1 MKKYVFLFLLLP
13 YLLHAKVQIGIERL
27 IADKFHLIEGKN
39 IGIITNH
46 TGILSNGEHFVDY
59 LFSTKRVKIKALFG
73 PEHGIRGDAPDGRKI
88 TDAIDEKTGII
99 VYSLYGEIRKPT
111 KEMLKDIDILVFDI
125 QDIGAR
131 FYTYISTLNN
141 CLEAAAENNIKFI
154 VCDRPNPIGGIKVDG
169 PILKP
174 NQKSFVGIQ
183 PIPIQHGMTVGELA
197 LMFNS
202 EGWLENGIKADLII
216 IEVENWKR
224 DQLFDRTGLDWIN
237 PSPNMV
243 NLDAAIIYPGL
254 CLIEGTNVS
263 EGRGT
268 MKPFLTIGAPF
279 IDPEALIKE
288 LDSYK
293 LRGVQFKST
302 SFTPKQIPNM
312 STNPKFKDSLCK
324 GIEIQITDRV
334 GVDAVKLG
342 ITIVYTIN
350 KLFKNDFILN
360 KRRFN
365 LLLGDESVTENIL
378 TNENLNDIFDL
389 WQGELEFFK
398 QVRDKYLLYN

>member
-1 MKKYVFLFLLLP
+1 MKKFVFLILLFP
-13 YLLHAKVQIGIERL
+13 VLLNAKVQIGIERL
-27 IADKFHLIEGKN
+27 ISDKFYLIEGKS

-46 TGILSNGEHFVDY
+46 TGILANGEHFVDY
-59 LFSTKRVKIKALFG
+59 LFSTKRVNIKALFG

-88 TDAIDEKTGII
+88 TDAIDEKTGID

-141 CLEAAAENNIKFI
+141 CLEAAADNNIKFI

-197 LMFNS
+197 MMFNN

-216 IEVENWKR
+216 IEALNWKR
-224 DQLFDRTGLDWIN
+224 DQLFDETGIKWID

-243 NLDAAIIYPGL
+243 SLDAAIIYPGL

-279 IDPEALIKE
+279 IDSKALIKE
-288 LDSYK
+288 LDSYHLK
-293 LRGVQFKST
+293 GVEFITT
-302 SFTPKQIPNM
+302 SFTPKSIPNM
-312 STNPKFKDSLCK
+312 STNPKFKDVPCT
-324 GIEIQITDRV
+324 GIEIRIKDRN
-334 GVDAVKLG
+334 GIEAVKLG
-342 ITIVYTIN
+342 ISIVYAIN

-378 TNENLNDIFDL
+378 INENLNDIFDL

-398 QVRDKYLLYN
+398 KTRDKYLLYN

>member
-1 MKKYVFLFLLLP
+1 MKKYAFLFLLLP
-13 YLLHAKVQIGIERL
+13 YLLHANVKIGIERL
-27 IADKFHLIEGKN
+27 ITDKFHLIEGKN

-46 TGILSNGEHFVDY
+46 IGILLNGEHFVDY
-59 LFSTKRVKIKALFG
+59 LFATKRVNIKALFG

-88 TDAIDEKTGII
+88 TDAIDEKTGID

-111 KEMLKDIDILVFDI
+111 KKMLKDIDILVFDI

-202 EGWLENGIKADLII
+202 EGWLENGIKADLTI
-216 IEVENWKR
+216 IEALNWERK
-224 DQLFDRTGLDWIN
+224 QLFDQTGIKWIN

-243 NLDAAIIYPGL
+243 SLDAAIIYPGL

-268 MKPFLTIGAPF
+268 LKPFLTIGAPF
-279 IDPEALIKE
+279 IDSKALINE
-288 LDSYK
+288 LDSYHLK
-293 LRGVQFKST
+293 GVVFTPT
-302 SFTPKQIPNM
+302 SFTPRSIANM
-312 STNPKFKDSLCK
+312 STNPKFKDVPCT
-324 GIEIQITDRV
+324 GIEIRIEDRNV
-334 GVDAVKLG
+334 IESVKLG
-342 ITIVYTIN
+342 ISIVHAIN
-350 KLFKNDFILN
+350 KLFKNDFVLN

-378 TNENLNDIFDL
+378 ANRNLNDIFDL
-389 WQGELEFFK
+389 WQGELELFK
-398 QVRDKYLLYN
+398 QTRDKYLLYN